1 MLLSRNLWKLM
12 IKTCLSITELN
23 KYLFGTYS
31 FLYVGDKSYKS
42 IGNRLMQFV
51 EFNQSN
57 EYDIREY

>member
-1 MLLSRNLWKLM
+1 M

-42 IGNRLMQFV
+42 IGNRLMHFV

>member
-1 MLLSRNLWKLM
+1 MKINDQD
-12 IKTCLSITELN
+12 
-23 KYLFGTYS
+23 LFVDYRIEQVFIGTYS

-42 IGNRLMQFV
+42 IGNRLMHFV